1 MSEREIILVADDNE
15 SVTTALSL
23 LLERPGRTTI
33 VCSDIESAEIIL
45 GRVPVTHLV
54 TDVQFSG
61 EFGFEGLHYL
71 DRVRA
76 RLPHGRIVL
85 ITGHPSE
92 ALRAAA
98 IKHGAHALLGKPF
111 EIAELEAALGTPH
124 PPFGHLLPAS
134 GEKGNGEWAGSA
146 TTSLQVVRRA
156 TSSLPLAPLA
166 GRGWREAPGEGSSD
180 YEIIHVDSLD
190 ELLDKLDVAFQPIV
204 HVPSSDTIFAFEAL
218 TRIRGGWAGGGPAE
232 LFHYAERL
240 GRLRELNLKTLSNAL
255 ESATTLPESA
265 ALFINL
271 DPTAFGPDLP
281 QFVERAAARGG
292 VALDRIVLEVT
303 ERSNFENEHAV
314 VPLFRELREKGIR
327 FALDDHGSSYS
338 HLSLIDQV
346 RPSFIKISNTFGT
359 NLEED
364 DTHRLIVAHM
374 RSFARDFG
382 CRTVL
387 EGIES
392 EGTADVA
399 AYFGV
404 ELAQGYHFG
413 RPQFA
418 AHWSREEVHS

>member
-71 DRVRA
+71 DRVRE

-111 EIAELEAALGTPH
+111 EIAEVEAALGGGQAI
-124 PPFGHLLPAS
+124 PP
-134 GEKGNGEWAGSA
+134 
-146 TTSLQVVRRA
+146 VRTGKIA
-156 TSSLPLAPLA
+156 CPP
-166 GRGWREAPGEGSSD
+166 PD

-204 HVPSSDTIFAFEAL
+204 HVPSSETIFAFEAL

-255 ESATTLPESA
+255 ESAATLPESA

-281 QFVERAAARGG
+281 QFVESAAARGG

-303 ERSNFENEHAV
+303 ERSNFENELAV

-359 NLEED
+359 NLEAD

-418 AHWSREEVHS
+418 SHWSREEVHS